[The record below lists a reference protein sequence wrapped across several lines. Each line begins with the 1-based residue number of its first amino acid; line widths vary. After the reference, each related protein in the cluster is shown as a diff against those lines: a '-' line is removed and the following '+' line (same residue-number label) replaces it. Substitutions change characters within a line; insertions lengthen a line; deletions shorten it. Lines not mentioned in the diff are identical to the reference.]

1 MSTRRDHWPPRP
13 PAGRF
18 PRRIV
23 LALAPLH
30 AQFLSAMTTSVMRTV
45 RACLR
50 NPAAAAVILQFALA
64 TIAHGATAPG
74 AITFVGTDSNIYYCD
89 AKCPEPKCVTCKAAA
104 IHVRRDDA
112 IVPVADS
119 APDAGPA
126 IATEYGLPTFSP
138 DGKRLAYSSETHSQS
153 GDSFVVWV
161 YDLARSQPMQI
172 FESRAER
179 ILYLAWLPDAQH
191 LSFLLAEPRGLS
203 LVLAELKEST
213 PVRIVATGMP
223 LYFDWG
229 ARPGELVLH
238 MLALDSD
245 RTEQV
250 SLMSLTPT
258 SQNVV
263 KLLSRGRT
271 PFKTP
276 AWSPDGRRLAYIANN
291 HAESNLVV
299 ADADAAHPRSVVSLP
314 VGDNSFV
321 WAPDS
326 AHLAYSTAIMARNPI
341 YHGIKLVDVASANSR
356 WLTHNDVA
364 AFFFAPDSRHL
375 AYIGVPEDKPY
386 YTWSVVD
393 LKTGAEKT
401 LGNFLATSEESV
413 AYRYF
418 DQLAVSHTIWS
429 PDSSSFIYAGVR
441 LVGSPGQSLG
451 FAPPPAA
458 YIVPIDG
465 SEPRR
470 ISTAVLAFFSPA
482 K

>member
-1 MSTRRDHWPPRP
+1 
-13 PAGRF
+13 
-18 PRRIV
+18 
-23 LALAPLH
+23 
-30 AQFLSAMTTSVMRTV
+30 MTTSVMRSV

-50 NPAAAAVILQFALA
+50 NPAAAAVLFQFALA
-64 TIAHGATAPG
+64 AIAHGAPPPG

-89 AKCPEPKCVTCKAAA
+89 AKCSEPKCITCKADA
-104 IHVRRDDA
+104 INVRRDDA

-119 APDAGPA
+119 VPGVGRQS
-126 IATEYGLPTFSP
+126 ATEYGLPTFSP
-138 DGKRLAYSSETHSQS
+138 DGKRLAYSSETHKQA
-153 GDSFVVWV
+153 DNSFAVWV
-161 YDLARSQPMQI
+161 YDLARSQPTQI
-172 FESRAER
+172 FESRAEP
-179 ILYLAWLPDAQH
+179 IVYLAWLPDAQH

-203 LVLAELKEST
+203 LMLAEVKESR
-213 PVRIVATGMP
+213 PVRIVTTGMP

-229 ARPGELVLH
+229 ARPDEVALH
-238 MLALDSD
+238 TLALDSD

-258 SQNVV
+258 SQNIVRV
-263 KLLSRGRT
+263 LSSGRT

-276 AWSPDGRRLAYIANN
+276 AWSPDGRHLAYIANN

-299 ADADAAHPRSVVSLP
+299 ADADAGHPRSVVSLP
-314 VGDNSFV
+314 VGENSFV

-326 AHLAYSTAIMARNPI
+326 AHLAYSTAIMPRNPI
-341 YHGIKLVDVASANSR
+341 YHGIKLVDVASANSK

-375 AYIGVPEDKPY
+375 AYIGVPEEKPY

-393 LKTGAEKT
+393 VKTGAEKT
-401 LGNFLATSEESV
+401 LGNFLATPDESI

-441 LVGSPGQSLG
+441 LAGSPGQALG
-451 FAPPPAA
+451 FAPPPMA

-465 SEPRR
+465 SEPHR
-470 ISTAVLAFFSPA
+470 ISNALLAFFSPA
-482 K
+482 R

>member
-1 MSTRRDHWPPRP
+1 
-13 PAGRF
+13 
-18 PRRIV
+18 
-23 LALAPLH
+23 
-30 AQFLSAMTTSVMRTV
+30 MTTSVMRSV

-50 NPAAAAVILQFALA
+50 NAAAAAVVLQFALA
-64 TIAHGATAPG
+64 TVAHGATAPG

-89 AKCPEPKCVTCKAAA
+89 AKCSKPKCITCKAAA

-112 IVPVADS
+112 IVPVAES
-119 APDAGPA
+119 APDAGSA
-126 IATEYGLPTFSP
+126 AATEYGLPTFSP
-138 DGKRLAYSSETHSQS
+138 DGKRLAYSSVTQS
-153 GDSFVVWV
+153 RAENSFAVWV
-161 YDLARSQPMQI
+161 YDLARSQPVQI
-172 FESRAER
+172 FESRSER
-179 ILYLAWLPDAQH
+179 ILYLDWLPDAQH
-191 LSFLLAEPRGLS
+191 LSFLLGEPRGLS
-203 LVLAELKEST
+203 LVLAELKESA

-229 ARPGELVLH
+229 ARPGELALH

-250 SLMSLTPT
+250 SLMSLTPS

-276 AWSPDGRRLAYIANN
+276 AWSPDGKRLAYIANN

-299 ADADAAHPRSVVSLP
+299 ADADAGHPRSVVSLP
-314 VGDNSFV
+314 VGENSFV
-321 WAPDS
+321 WARDS
-326 AHLAYSTAIMARNPI
+326 AHIAYSTAIMPQDPT
-341 YHGIKLVDVASANSR
+341 YHGIKLVDVANANSK
-356 WLTHNDVA
+356 WLTHNNVA

-375 AYIGVPEDKPY
+375 AYIGVPADKPY
-386 YTWSVVD
+386 YTWSVID

-401 LGNFLATSEESV
+401 LGNFLATPDESI

-441 LVGSPGQSLG
+441 LAGSPGQALG
-451 FAPPPAA
+451 ITPPPAV

-482 K
+482 R